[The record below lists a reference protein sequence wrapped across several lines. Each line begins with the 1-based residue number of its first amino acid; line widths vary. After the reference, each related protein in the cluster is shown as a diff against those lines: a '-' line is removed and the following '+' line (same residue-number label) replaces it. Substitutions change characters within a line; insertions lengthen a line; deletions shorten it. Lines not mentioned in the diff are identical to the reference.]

1 MVAVAERDPKQ
12 DSDAGSGFLGRWA
25 RRKNDVRQGREPAPE
40 PAPEAPQKL
49 ASAVA
54 PSSIVGEKKSAD
66 LAAKV
71 ANTENTKPVDAATP
85 ATAVKPEPL
94 TLEDAQTLTRESDYT
109 PFMGRSVTPDVRN
122 AAMKKL
128 FTDPHFNV
136 MDGLDIYID
145 DYSIASPMPASMLRQ
160 LASTKF
166 LKFFEDE
173 EESAKPLASEPTA
186 ATKEIEKIAPAT
198 ASELPHRHDNTS
210 PPLAA
215 PTAQNTELGAIAAPL
230 PPAATAQPITSQHGQ
245 PDASQTDHDN
255 LDLRLQPDHAA
266 SAQKPGHGT

>member
-1 MVAVAERDPKQ
+1 MVVVAERDPSQ
-12 DSDAGSGFLGRWA
+12 DSEAGSGFLGRWA

-40 PAPEAPQKL
+40 APQKVIN
-49 ASAVA
+49 AVA
-54 PSSIVGEKKSAD
+54 PVSATSGKKSAD
-66 LAAKV
+66 LAAQTATNEKSKASEAV
-71 ANTENTKPVDAATP
+71 APVEV
-85 ATAVKPEPL
+85 VKPEPL
-94 TLEDAQTLTRESDYT
+94 TLQDAELLNRESDYT
-109 PFMGRSVTPDVRN
+109 PFMARSVTPDVRN

-173 EESAKPLASEPTA
+173 EESAKTLASEPSA
-186 ATKEIEKIAPAT
+186 ATQEIEKIAPAT

-230 PPAATAQPITSQHGQ
+230 PPAATAQPITSQHAK
-245 PDASQTDHDN
+245 PDASQTDHDH
-255 LDLRLQPDHAA
+255 LDLRLQPDHAPI
-266 SAQKPGHGT
+266 AQKPGHGT